1 MLKEGRD
8 GSLNIPIEE
17 NDVNQN
23 VQLTL
28 TNEPALEYRYH
39 HVKDENIF
47 PNQYIQTKEVF
58 YVISDDTNKIIIHVD
73 DEYDTKLYEADFTM
87 NEEQLNIY
95 DKFANEEEP
104 LLLINFEPFDLLK
117 LYIHAYLEDNQ
128 EVLSNLFVSEHNL
141 QQKLYEFLTMNDKFL
156 LRLDN
161 NKEEAILFSLQ
172 HGENV
177 LINFT
182 RNEQDGWS
190 ITSFISPC
198 FKIMFTYITENPS
211 IHF

>member
-1 MLKEGRD
+1 
-8 GSLNIPIEE
+8 
-17 NDVNQN
+17 
-23 VQLTL
+23 
-28 TNEPALEYRYH
+28 
-39 HVKDENIF
+39 
-47 PNQYIQTKEVF
+47 
-58 YVISDDTNKIIIHVD
+58 
-73 DEYDTKLYEADFTM
+73 M

-161 NKEEAILFSLQ
+161 NKEERSEERRVGKEWRSQWREI
-172 HGENV
+172 HG
-177 LINFT
+177 
-182 RNEQDGWS
+182 R
-190 ITSFISPC
+190 
-198 FKIMFTYITENPS
+198 
-211 IHF
+211 

>member
-1 MLKEGRD
+1 
-8 GSLNIPIEE
+8 
-17 NDVNQN
+17 
-23 VQLTL
+23 
-28 TNEPALEYRYH
+28 
-39 HVKDENIF
+39 
-47 PNQYIQTKEVF
+47 
-58 YVISDDTNKIIIHVD
+58 
-73 DEYDTKLYEADFTM
+73 M

-95 DKFANEEEP
+95 DKLANEEEP

-182 RNEQDGWS
+182 RSEEH
-190 ITSFISPC
+190 TSELQSRGHLVC
-198 FKIMFTYITENPS
+198 RL
-211 IHF
+211 